1 MFFGSNTNQSQ
12 SNSNNQIN
20 QNIGYSV
27 LGNAGS
33 VDPFGSSQ
41 QVPFQGFNTPL
52 GGFDS
57 NEDFGS
63 QLISQYG
70 ASYVNT
76 SMLYNVPDGVSET
89 PSDGSD
95 ILYKSGH
102 RDTPDDHVQTNT
114 FEDTTIVNISYKY
127 DLNTDGYRWDFYK
140 SHKKEISEIQR
151 EISQMSASN
160 DPSSNRSS
168 TITGAS
174 SRQGETA
181 LHNSV
186 FNTTGLGQS
195 SSLFGQTSTSTGFGQ
210 TSGSLFGQQTTS
222 TGFGQTSTNLFG
234 QPSSTAGF
242 GQSTANTGFGQSSTN
257 LFGQSTANTAFG
269 QPTATTGFGQT
280 STSLGQPS
288 STGFG
293 QPSTTTGFGQ
303 TSTNLFGQPSTTT
316 AFGQTGIN
324 TGFGQSNVSSTTFGQ
339 PTATTGFGQTTSSL
353 FGQPSANTA
362 FGQTSTSLGQPSSTG
377 FGQPSTT
384 TGFGQTSTN
393 LFGQPSST
401 AGFGQS
407 TANTGFGQT
416 TATSAFGQT
425 TSNLFGQPTAN
436 TGLGQASTLGL
447 SQPSLSTGFGQTNLN
462 TAFGAPT
469 ATNTTFG
476 QTSFT
481 NTAFGQSGINTGFGQ
496 PGINT
501 AFGQPGF
508 SNTLAQPS
516 NAVLGQQNFSTAFG
530 QPSVLNTALGQQNVN
545 NASAQQSSSN
555 NMNLHRAYPA
565 NIPFFMQANAG
576 CDDEFVIPEI
586 KRYTSGRVSFL
597 GSVSE
602 IESMQKPNMQVLANW
617 TSNQA
622 GTSATGY
629 NNVGS
634 QNGSGTH
641 ANSVN
646 QQGSLNVQ
654 AGLQN
659 SRDLPLPTTTR
670 TLAEE
675 VMAELLIFDRHMM
688 EGNFD
693 REREFKRIMRSFD
706 ADRYYYNRPIKENT
720 KKQEILEE
728 EGEEGNSRRDNNPAP
743 EKKQV
748 MYLLNAPYGPTPRRF
763 ILETF
768 QMIAQEKRAE
778 EERLERERER
788 EEEQKDPMFMYAK
801 AIKEG
806 RTYAFGFSRSGE
818 MEGGIVGIED
828 RIIKQVEKKREER
841 RKEREKSYSKTYEE
855 TLKKANAKI
864 KADKNYLE
872 PDSTWNW
879 NDPLANLNKKPKDDL
894 YDSETEEEKAVEKRG
909 VYVNENAPKLTKEGY
924 TTRPSIAALK
934 AMTDEEL
941 KEVKDFQI
949 SREGYGDIV
958 FPGTTDL
965 RGVDLD
971 EAVDIGYARVSVYA
985 GTKSAPEVG
994 KGLNR
999 RAYVSINNCTHDKQG
1014 RKRYVSELAHKY
1026 MLRKYSEMIGCSYLG
1041 VNFNAGTW
1049 IVETPFF
1056 VGVEDGVARRGTI
1069 EYPDL
1074 EKYEGTSN

>member
-20 QNIGYSV
+20 QNIGYSG

-353 FGQPSANTA
+353 FGQPSTNTALGQTNITTPGLGQTSTTTGFGQTTSNLFGQPSANTA

-659 SRDLPLPTTTR
+659 S
-670 TLAEE
+670 
-675 VMAELLIFDRHMM
+675 
-688 EGNFD
+688 
-693 REREFKRIMRSFD
+693 
-706 ADRYYYNRPIKENT
+706 
-720 KKQEILEE
+720 QILEE

-743 EKKQV
+743 EKKQ
-748 MYLLNAPYGPTPRRF
+748 
-763 ILETF
+763 
-768 QMIAQEKRAE
+768 
-778 EERLERERER
+778 
-788 EEEQKDPMFMYAK
+788 
-801 AIKEG
+801 
-806 RTYAFGFSRSGE
+806 
-818 MEGGIVGIED
+818 
-828 RIIKQVEKKREER
+828 
-841 RKEREKSYSKTYEE
+841 SYSKTYEE